1 MVELSGTIGI
11 DFAKLLSDDLADIDD
26 ALRGE
31 INLTYYILDYENEG
45 SPEEFEQ
52 VILNVWIIGTD
63 IYIQAEVFD
72 SHLNLHIPDMQLTR
86 MLLNL
91 AGLSEEEGDIN
102 PFNSAVYNAL
112 PEYKEYKE
120 QQGERIENPFEALY
134 NASNEGFAGNIL
146 EAFVRIN
153 SQEAGII
160 LSVAFMSEVFMLLMN
175 PDVTSDEF
183 QQIIDKIFTE
193 GKLGVTYGDDFS
205 VGLILEKVREDE
217 DETVGYKLD
226 FSMLHNTYISLDDQ
240 VYDEFYNRYSDEYYT
255 DIFDECY
262 TIAEVVQRFTVGA
275 SLTLEADFVKHI
287 LDWSTLF
294 SVQELPTIFQIR
306 ILEAVHGLITIN
318 VSMNIDLAG
327 GIGALDLIVKWSMRT
342 MKDTVLLSCH
352 RIYNH
357 G

>member
-1 MVELSGTIGI
+1 MANIALGIDFFGEEIDVKFENETKYINPQTGELVSTIPELLNKGEQQEYKRYDELKLYLELNASLENSLEEGRLAINDILALFPAIGGIESAVRFTEGHSLLVELSGTIGI

-160 LSVAFMSEVFMLLMN
+160 LTWRLCPSVYA
-175 PDVTSDEF
+175 
-183 QQIIDKIFTE
+183 
-193 GKLGVTYGDDFS
+193 
-205 VGLILEKVREDE
+205 
-217 DETVGYKLD
+217 
-226 FSMLHNTYISLDDQ
+226 
-240 VYDEFYNRYSDEYYT
+240 
-255 DIFDECY
+255 FDESRY
-262 TIAEVVQRFTVGA
+262 ATNSSR
-275 SLTLEADFVKHI
+275 
-287 LDWSTLF
+287 
-294 SVQELPTIFQIR
+294 
-306 ILEAVHGLITIN
+306 
-318 VSMNIDLAG
+318 
-327 GIGALDLIVKWSMRT
+327 
-342 MKDTVLLSCH
+342 
-352 RIYNH
+352 
-357 G
+357 